1 VPSTHVHYDKQG
13 RVEVPG
19 RRILRIVLIVVA
31 VGLGLD
37 HRRIYGYRS
46 RASQRRRLE
55 LQVNAHLASSLLTR
69 AAERY
74 LKHTA
79 S

>member
-31 VGLGLD
+31 VGLGLA
-37 HRRIYGYRS
+37 HRRIYGYRDPGLPS
-46 RASQRRRLE
+46 AEDWNYKSTPIMRARC
-55 LQVNAHLASSLLTR
+55 
-69 AAERY
+69 
-74 LKHTA
+74 
-79 S
+79 